1 MQHGSRLD
9 PANRFLSTE
18 QVPDFDHWDEVSEP
32 HPTWSDRKIE
42 YLADTSR
49 SFVTSNDSPDIPF
62 RYSANP
68 YRGCAHGC
76 AYCYARNTHEYLGL
90 NAGLDFET
98 KIFVKQ
104 QAPQLFREFLAR
116 DAWCCEPIIFCGVTD
131 CYQPAEREYRLMRQC
146 LEVALEC
153 RQPVSLIT
161 KNALIVRDVDLLAEL
176 AKLQLVHAH
185 ISINSLDPE
194 LARVM
199 EPRTSIPAA
208 RLRAVKALSDAG
220 VPVRVMVAP
229 IIPGLNDHE
238 APAVMKAVR
247 EAGALDA
254 RYVMLRLPL
263 TVEPVF
269 REWLTR
275 TQGAKAEKVEGLI
288 RHMRHGEMSS
298 ANWGERMRGTGPIAE
313 QFATMFAVFR
323 QKLGFGD
330 LLRLDTSQFRSA
342 VQSHGQLRLF

>member
-1 MQHGSRLD
+1 MRHGSRID
-9 PANRFLSTE
+9 PKNRFLNVE
-18 QVPDFDHWDEVSEP
+18 HVPDFDHWDVVAEP
-32 HPTWSDRKIE
+32 HPSWSDRKIE
-42 YLADTSR
+42 YLPDTSR
-49 SFVTSNDSPDIPF
+49 SLVTSNDSPDIPF

-76 AYCYARNTHEYLGL
+76 AYCYARNSHEYLGL
-90 NAGLDFET
+90 NAGHDFET
-98 KIFVKQ
+98 KIFVKHD
-104 QAPQLFREFLAR
+104 APQLFREFLSR
-116 DAWCCEPIIFCGVTD
+116 DRWCGEPIIFCGVTD

-153 RQPVSLIT
+153 QQPVSLIT
-161 KNALIVRDVDLLAEL
+161 KNALIVRDLDLLSEL
-176 AKLQLVHAH
+176 AKHNLVHAH
-185 ISINSLDPE
+185 LSINSLDTE

-208 RLRAVKALSDAG
+208 RLRAVKTLSEAG

-238 APAVMKAVR
+238 APAVMKAVKD
-247 EAGALDA
+247 AGALDA

-288 RHMRHGEMSS
+288 RHMRDGQLSS

-313 QFATMFAVFR
+313 QFASMFSVFH
-323 QKLGFGD
+323 QKLKFGD
-330 LLRLDTSQFRSA
+330 LPPLDSSQFQPPTPA
-342 VQSHGQLRLF
+342 NGQLRLF

>member
-1 MQHGSRLD
+1 M
-9 PANRFLSTE
+9 
-18 QVPDFDHWDEVSEP
+18 
-32 HPTWSDRKIE
+32 
-42 YLADTSR
+42 
-49 SFVTSNDSPDIPF
+49 
-62 RYSANP
+62 
-68 YRGCAHGC
+68 
-76 AYCYARNTHEYLGL
+76 
-90 NAGLDFET
+90 
-98 KIFVKQ
+98 
-104 QAPQLFREFLAR
+104 FREFLSR
-116 DAWCCEPIIFCGVTD
+116 DRWCGEPIIFCGVTD

-153 RQPVSLIT
+153 QQPVSLIT
-161 KNALIVRDVDLLAEL
+161 KNALIVRDLDLLSEL
-176 AKLQLVHAH
+176 AKHNLVHAH
-185 ISINSLDPE
+185 LSINSLDTE

-208 RLRAVKALSDAG
+208 RLRAVKTLSEAG

-238 APAVMKAVR
+238 APAVMKAVK

-288 RHMRHGEMSS
+288 RHMRDGLLSS

-313 QFATMFAVFR
+313 QFATMFGVFR
-323 QKLGFGD
+323 QKLGFSD
-330 LLRLDTSQFRSA
+330 LPPLDSSQFQPPTPA
-342 VQSHGQLRLF
+342 NGQLRLF